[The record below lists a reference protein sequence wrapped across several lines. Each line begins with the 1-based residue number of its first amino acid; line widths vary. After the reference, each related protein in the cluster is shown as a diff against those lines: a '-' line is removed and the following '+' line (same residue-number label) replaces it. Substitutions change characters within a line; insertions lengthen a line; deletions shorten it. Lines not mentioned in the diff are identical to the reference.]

1 MRFLAGAGLI
11 FSLEMRQRVRGVAWY
26 VLLGVFF
33 GLILLVTVVLGL
45 VLLATRLPTSYGT
58 DSAAADSAGSAIFSV
73 IIYFVLLLGTL
84 VAPALSGNAINGDR
98 DAGTL
103 ATTQVT
109 LVSTWQIV
117 FGKFL
122 ASWVT
127 ALAFLVAALPFLIF
141 TLVVGVRPL
150 TVLVSVLVLAA
161 ELGVVAAIGVG
172 LSGLIPR
179 PLFSIVVT
187 YLMVAALSIGTLIAF
202 GLGGLIFESPTT
214 TRVYT
219 TSQIDGDGNSIH
231 CSYHE
236 TDTSTTP
243 RFDYVW
249 GVLVANPY
257 VLLADAVPTTYNG
270 SESPTDLFGLIKAGE
285 RSAQIPPKLNTT
297 INDCSNTYS
306 ESDTGTSR
314 QIIDSTA
321 PGWLVGLIIQLVLA
335 AAALVGAGLRLRT
348 PAGRLSK
355 GTRIA

>member
-1 MRFLAGAGLI
+1 VKFWIGAGLI

-33 GLILLVTVVLGL
+33 GLILLVTVVLGV
-45 VLLATRLPTSYGT
+45 VLLASGATASRSG
-58 DSAAADSAGSAIFSV
+58 GSSIFST

-117 FGKFL
+117 IGKFL

-141 TLVVGVRPL
+141 TVIIGVDPL
-150 TVLVSVLVLAA
+150 TVIVSTLVLAV
-161 ELGVVAAIGVG
+161 ELGIVAAIGVG
-172 LSGLIPR
+172 LSGVIPR

-187 YLMVAALSIGTLIAF
+187 YLVVAALSVGTLIAF
-202 GLGGLIFESPTT
+202 GLGGLVFQTPTT
-214 TRVYT
+214 TRVYSS
-219 TSQIDGDGNSIH
+219 SQIDGDGNTIH
-231 CSYHE
+231 CSYQQ
-236 TDTSTTP
+236 TYNGTAL

-257 VLLADAVPTTYNG
+257 VLLADAVPTSYDRYGN
-270 SESPTDLFGLIKAGE
+270 PTDLFGSIKLGE
-285 RSAQIPPKLNTT
+285 RSVQIPPQLHTT
-297 INDCSNTYS
+297 QNDCATTN
-306 ESDTGTSR
+306 SDDSTSQAR
-314 QIIDSTA
+314 HTIDSTT
-321 PGWLVGLIIQLVLA
+321 PGWLVGLVIQLVLA
-335 AAALVGAGLRLRT
+335 AAAIVGAGLRLRT
-348 PAGRLSK
+348 PAGRLPK
-355 GTRIA
+355 GSRVA